1 MHRIISVKKNRIKSK
16 QSSLQFRK
24 ESDQSSLQSRIESD
38 QSSLQSRIE
47 SDQSYL
53 VSNSLKSRMKSNQS
67 SSQSHPLW
75 VTLYVRFRKFETY
88 LVLYL
93 SCSLLI
99 IDLIEIK
106 LLMILINYSSS

>member
-1 MHRIISVKKNRIKSK
+1 
-16 QSSLQFRK
+16 
-24 ESDQSSLQSRIESD
+24 
-38 QSSLQSRIE
+38 
-47 SDQSYL
+47 
-53 VSNSLKSRMKSNQS
+53 MKSNQS

-93 SCSLLI
+93 SCSLMI

-106 LLMILINYSSS
+106 LLMILINYSAS